1 MAELLIDGK
10 NTMTVG
16 TMDEFESHRGRTLKG
31 VLDPT
36 GGTEAALT
44 AERDKLE
51 VAAMRTAIHGT
62 AKGRIAAVEHAVNI
76 FNDDFAWM

>member
-1 MAELLIDGK
+1 MAEMFVNGE
-10 NTMTVG
+10 NTMSVG
-16 TMDEFESHRGRTLKG
+16 TMDEFKSHRGRALKG
-31 VLDPT
+31 VLDAA

-51 VAAMRTAIHGT
+51 IAAMRAAVHGT

-76 FNDDFAWM
+76 FNDNFTGM